1 MLTEDKLLD
10 YLKRVTAD
18 LHQTRQRLREVEAG
32 EQEPIAIIGMGCRF
46 PGDVRA
52 PEDLWQLLL
61 DGRDA
66 MAEFPDDR
74 GWDLDALF
82 GDPAR
87 RHLRTPAR
95 PASSTTRPTSTRPS
109 SASRRARPPPWTR
122 SSGCCWRSPGRRWR
136 TPGSTRRR

>member
-82 GDPAR
+82 GDGAAGTSDAR
-87 RHLRTPAR
+87 QAGFVYD
-95 PASSTTRPTSTRPS
+95 A
-109 SASRRARPPPWTR
+109 ADFDAAFF
-122 SSGCCWRSPGRRWR
+122 GISPREATAMDPQQRMLLEVTWEAWR